1 MKDRKMSRISQ
12 QRFIDV
18 KSSLTN
24 LIAFYDEMAGSVD
37 ERRVTEVAYLKQD
50 CQNSLS

>member
-1 MKDRKMSRISQ
+1 MTGISQ
-12 QRFIDV
+12 ERIIKV

-37 ERRVTEVAYLKQD
+37 GRRVTDVAYLKQD
-50 CQNSLS
+50 FQHSLS